1 MMNAD
6 PLKPLFWVGSALEEV
21 RAFPVEVRRQVGF
34 ALYLAQAGGKHMD
47 AKPLKGFGGAGVLE
61 LVEIHSDAQNNTIE
75 SGCETVLERNTM
87 SRKSKVRKS
96 KVRKS
101 SGSVFADLAVPD
113 ASEALAKAEIARR
126 IIEILD
132 GRRLTQMAAAKML
145 GIDQPK
151 ISALKRGRLQGFSTE
166 RLFKFLNALDRDI
179 EIVIKKKSSNARR
192 ARIRVS

>member
-1 MMNAD
+1 MSR
-6 PLKPLFWVGSALEEV
+6 KSKV
-21 RAFPVEVRRQVGF
+21 RKSKVRKSKV
-34 ALYLAQAGGKHMD
+34 
-47 AKPLKGFGGAGVLE
+47 
-61 LVEIHSDAQNNTIE
+61 
-75 SGCETVLERNTM
+75 
-87 SRKSKVRKS
+87 RKSKVRKS